1 MPKTTCAIAV
11 SKEFV
16 ASNVHTPASV
26 SSSEIMTSLPSLSKK
41 RGFSEVTFS
50 LDELFHVTSGF
61 GIPET
66 FQVRVTGKPAVG
78 FLEGSLGSRVNFGAS
93 SERKQG

>member
-1 MPKTTCAIAV
+1 MIPKTTCAIAV
-11 SKEFV
+11 CKEFV
-16 ASNVHTPASV
+16 ASSVHIPASISSNDFMV
-26 SSSEIMTSLPSLSKK
+26 SIPSLNTN
-41 RGFSEVTFS
+41 RGLSEVTFS
-50 LDELFHVTSGF
+50 PDGLFHLTSGS

-93 SERKQG
+93 SKRK